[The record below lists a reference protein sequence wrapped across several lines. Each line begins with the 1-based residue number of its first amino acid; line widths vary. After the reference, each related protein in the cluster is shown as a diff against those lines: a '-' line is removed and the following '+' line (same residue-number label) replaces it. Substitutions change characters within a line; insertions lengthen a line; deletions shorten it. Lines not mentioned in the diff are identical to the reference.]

1 MKKNNEMMLAV
12 RVSLFGNVALFLIK
26 LATLVVVNSL
36 AVAADLG
43 ISVISLGVSILLY
56 YAIRLSNKPADM
68 FHNYGYAK
76 IENVARKVIRAKE
89 EGNQVV
95 VVLSAMAGETDR
107 LINLAHQVADEPDGR
122 EYDALIS
129 TGEQVTVT
137 LLAMMLNRLGHK
149 AKSFLG
155 FQAKIL
161 TDQAYKKARI
171 LSINNKSIKNELKK
185 GHIVVVAGFQGVDSE
200 NNITTLGRGGSD
212 TSAVALAAALRA
224 DVCDIFTDVDGVYTT
239 DPNICR
245 KARRLDR
252 ISYDEMLE
260 MARSGAKVLQ
270 PRSVEMAKKFQV
282 PVYVRSSFTDAG
294 GTLVTKEDEEMEKE
308 VISGVTYDRD
318 QAKITVVHV
327 PDRPGIAAWLFTP
340 LAEHNIIVDMIIQNA
355 SIEGFT
361 DLTFTVSRKDIRQA
375 TRLVEEISKDI
386 GAQKVEV
393 DENVAKVSI
402 VGVGM
407 ISHSGVAAKMFATL
421 AREGINILMI
431 STSEIKVSCVIQS
444 KYTELAVMVL
454 HDAFG
459 LDKES

>member
-1 MKKNNEMMLAV
+1 MA
-12 RVSLFGNVALFLIK
+12 
-26 LATLVVVNSL
+26 LVVQKYGGTS
-36 AVAADLG
+36 VAN
-43 ISVISLGVSILLY
+43 I
-56 YAIRLSNKPADM
+56 
-68 FHNYGYAK
+68 AK
-76 IENVARKVIRAKE
+76 IEKVAQKVIKE
-89 EGNQVV
+89 KESGNQVV

-107 LINLAHQVADEPDGR
+107 LISLAHQVADDPDER

-129 TGEQVTVT
+129 TGEQITVS
-137 LLAMMLNRLGHK
+137 LLAMMLNKLGYK
-149 AKSFLG
+149 AKSLLG

-171 LSINNKSIKNELKK
+171 LSINVKAIKSELKK
-185 GHIVVVAGFQGVDSE
+185 GSIVVIAGFQGIDAE

-239 DPNICR
+239 DPSICS
-245 KARRLDR
+245 KARRLNK

-282 PVYVRSSFTDAG
+282 PVYVRSTFSDDG
-294 GTLVTKEDEEMEKE
+294 GTLVTKEDREMERE
-308 VISGVTYDRD
+308 VVSGVTYDRD
-318 QAKITVVHV
+318 QAKITIVRV
-327 PDRPGIAAWLFTP
+327 PDRPGIAARLFTP

-355 SIEGFT
+355 SIDGYT
-361 DLTFTVSRKDIRQA
+361 DLTFTVSRKDIKQA
-375 TRLVEEISKDI
+375 NKLIEEAGKDI

-407 ISHSGVAAKMFATL
+407 VSHAGVAAKMFATL
-421 AREGINILMI
+421 AHEGINILMI
-431 STSEIKVSCVIQS
+431 STSEIKISCVIQA

-454 HDAFG
+454 HDAFE
-459 LDKES
+459 LDKRS

>member
-1 MKKNNEMMLAV
+1 MSLVIQKYGGTSVANIANIEM
-12 RVSLFGNVALFLIK
+12 VAQ
-26 LATLVVVNSL
+26 
-36 AVAADLG
+36 
-43 ISVISLGVSILLY
+43 
-56 YAIRLSNKPADM
+56 
-68 FHNYGYAK
+68 
-76 IENVARKVIRAKE
+76 KVIKAKE
-89 EGNQVV
+89 SGNQVV

-107 LINLAHQVADEPDGR
+107 LISLAHQVADDPDER

-129 TGEQVTVT
+129 TGEQITVT
-137 LLAMMLNRLGHK
+137 LLAMMLNKLGYK
-149 AKSFLG
+149 AKSLLG

-171 LSINNKSIKNELKK
+171 LSINAKAIKSELKK
-185 GHIVVVAGFQGVDSE
+185 GTIVIIAGFQGIDAE

-239 DPNICR
+239 DPSICS
-245 KARRLDR
+245 KARRLNK

-282 PVYVRSSFTDAG
+282 PVYVRSTFSDEG
-294 GTLVTKEDEEMEKE
+294 GTLVTKEDKEMERE
-308 VISGVTYDRD
+308 VVSGVTYDRD
-318 QAKITVVHV
+318 QAKITIVRV
-327 PDRPGIAAWLFTP
+327 PDRAGIAARLFTP

-355 SIEGFT
+355 SIDGYT
-361 DLTFTVSRKDIRQA
+361 DLTFTVSRKDIKQA
-375 TRLVEEISKDI
+375 NKLIEEVAKDI

-407 ISHSGVAAKMFATL
+407 VSHAGVAAKMFATL
-421 AREGINILMI
+421 AHEGINILMI
-431 STSEIKVSCVIQS
+431 STSEIKVSCVMQA

-454 HDAFG
+454 HDAFE
-459 LDKES
+459 LDKRS

>member
-1 MKKNNEMMLAV
+1 MALVIQKYGGTSVANIANIEM
-12 RVSLFGNVALFLIK
+12 VAK
-26 LATLVVVNSL
+26 
-36 AVAADLG
+36 
-43 ISVISLGVSILLY
+43 
-56 YAIRLSNKPADM
+56 
-68 FHNYGYAK
+68 
-76 IENVARKVIRAKE
+76 KVIKAKE
-89 EGNQVV
+89 SGNQVV

-107 LINLAHQVADEPDGR
+107 LISLAHQVADDPDER

-129 TGEQVTVT
+129 TGEQITVT
-137 LLAMMLNRLGHK
+137 LLAMMLNKLGYK
-149 AKSFLG
+149 AKSLLG

-171 LSINNKSIKNELKK
+171 LSINAKAIKSELKK
-185 GHIVVVAGFQGVDSE
+185 GTIVVIAGFQGIDAE

-239 DPNICR
+239 DPSICS
-245 KARRLDR
+245 KARRLNK

-282 PVYVRSSFTDAG
+282 PVYVRSTFSDEG
-294 GTLVTKEDEEMEKE
+294 GTLVTKEDKEMERE
-308 VISGVTYDRD
+308 VVSGVTYDRD
-318 QAKITVVHV
+318 QAKITIVRV
-327 PDRPGIAAWLFTP
+327 PDRAGIAARLFTP

-355 SIEGFT
+355 SIDGYT
-361 DLTFTVSRKDIRQA
+361 DLTFTVSRKDIKQA
-375 TRLVEEISKDI
+375 NKLIEEVAKDI

-407 ISHSGVAAKMFATL
+407 VSHAGVAAKMFATL
-421 AREGINILMI
+421 AHEGINILMI
-431 STSEIKVSCVIQS
+431 STSEIKISCVIQA

-454 HDAFG
+454 HDAFE
-459 LDKES
+459 LDKRS

>member
-1 MKKNNEMMLAV
+1 MALVIQKYGGTSVANIANIEM
-12 RVSLFGNVALFLIK
+12 VAQ
-26 LATLVVVNSL
+26 
-36 AVAADLG
+36 
-43 ISVISLGVSILLY
+43 
-56 YAIRLSNKPADM
+56 
-68 FHNYGYAK
+68 
-76 IENVARKVIRAKE
+76 KVIKAKE
-89 EGNQVV
+89 SGNQVV

-107 LINLAHQVADEPDGR
+107 LISLAHQVADDPDER

-129 TGEQVTVT
+129 TGEQITVT
-137 LLAMMLNRLGHK
+137 LLAMMLNKLGYK
-149 AKSFLG
+149 AKSLLG

-171 LSINNKSIKNELKK
+171 LSINAKAIKSELKK
-185 GHIVVVAGFQGVDSE
+185 GTIVVIAGFQGIDAE

-239 DPNICR
+239 DPSICS
-245 KARRLDR
+245 KARRLNK

-282 PVYVRSSFTDAG
+282 PVYVRSTFSDEG
-294 GTLVTKEDEEMEKE
+294 GTLVTKEDKEMERE
-308 VISGVTYDRD
+308 VVSGVTYDRD
-318 QAKITVVHV
+318 QAKITIVRV
-327 PDRPGIAAWLFTP
+327 PDRAGIAARLFTP
-340 LAEHNIIVDMIIQNA
+340 LAEHNIVVDMIIQNA
-355 SIEGFT
+355 SIDGYT
-361 DLTFTVSRKDIRQA
+361 DLTFTVSRKDIKQA
-375 TRLVEEISKDI
+375 NKLIEEVAKDI

-407 ISHSGVAAKMFATL
+407 VSHAGVAAKMFATL
-421 AREGINILMI
+421 AHEGINILMI
-431 STSEIKVSCVIQS
+431 STSEIKVSCVMQA

-454 HDAFG
+454 HDAFE
-459 LDKES
+459 LDKRS

>member
-1 MKKNNEMMLAV
+1 MA
-12 RVSLFGNVALFLIK
+12 
-26 LATLVVVNSL
+26 LVVQKYGGTS
-36 AVAADLG
+36 VAN
-43 ISVISLGVSILLY
+43 I
-56 YAIRLSNKPADM
+56 
-68 FHNYGYAK
+68 AK

-282 PVYVRSSFTDAG
+282 PVYVRSSFTDGG